1 MAAESPLAALINRQ
15 SRVPD
20 VVDAQSLRDVVRGLL
35 DREAIRDLVM
45 LYARAVD
52 DHDIDAVVSTFTAD
66 GVFDRRGEEAAG
78 HDEIRAS
85 FLMAMK
91 TYRAM
96 LHTPEAHVVTLTAPD
111 TATGW
116 ASGHAELVTR
126 RTTII
131 AAYRYDDAY
140 VRAEGRW
147 RFSRRRVQFMYAVP
161 ADEHASGLVGPDRM
175 RWPGLEP
182 APADYPESI
191 ETWVTSRRCPR
202 LRA

>member
-1 MAAESPLAALINRQ
+1 MEAESPLAALIDRQ

-20 VVDAQSLRDVVRGLL
+20 VVDTDSLRDAVRGLL

-52 DHDIDAVVSTFTAD
+52 DHDIDAVVGTFTAD
-66 GVFDRRGEEAAG
+66 GVFDRRGDEATG
-78 HDEIRAS
+78 HEEIRAA
-85 FLMAMK
+85 FLSAMHA
-91 TYRAM
+91 YQAM
-96 LHTPEAHVVTLTAPD
+96 LHTPEAHVVTLTGPEE
-111 TATGW
+111 ATGW

-140 VRAEGRW
+140 VREDGRW

-161 ADEHASGLVGPDRM
+161 ADEHGPGLIGTDRM
-175 RWPGLEP
+175 RWPGLDP
-182 APADYPESI
+182 APADYPEGI
-191 ETWVTSRRCPR
+191 DTWAASRG
-202 LRA
+202 